1 MADRIGIIVELT
13 GDKEAQHSLDEL
25 RKAVREMK
33 SEKVSLSLESANID
47 RKINELK
54 RELASLTEIKRTIKL
69 DGGNTANIDERIRA
83 IRDMIDSLT
92 RHKKDIQID
101 ANVDS
106 TALRAANDAIK
117 EMTQNSITLSDVL
130 SGIGD
135 VFSSI
140 GNGLQSI
147 GRMFGGDVLNTAR
160 RTLTA
165 YGTIMAT
172 QGFKKAGTRFDTFRT
187 FPKLM
192 EAAGYS
198 SEEATQAV
206 NDLNEAVLGLP
217 TPLDE
222 MVDSA
227 KQYIMLTNDIKKGTD
242 LAIASNNAFLANA
255 SDASQVKFGMRQIRD
270 ILSKGTLRSQEWDSL
285 FGSMGISLAYVAEAF
300 GYTREQ
306 VGQFRSDLK
315 EGRIDAM
322 DFIDALIAAG
332 TGTGKLAELAE
343 IQKDTLDAATTN
355 LKTAFA
361 NLGASAMQALDDV
374 LKEGTG
380 EGLPGNIK
388 RVSDAIKQDLI
399 PAVKDWVG
407 AHSDDIMN
415 FIDKLAS
422 YDWMGLAS
430 KIGTSVYDYFKLLGR
445 ILDAIPQDALQSF
458 VAWAMVWATPVGKAF
473 SLLGSIFKGLATLNV
488 AGIPVLGKLARG
500 GEIGKTITSLS
511 EMGKAFAGFSITVAE
526 IAEIGL
532 VIAEYAKIVQMIADI
547 KLGDNFLKNAGA
559 VAGTLGAGGAITAI
573 ITGLMSLAGKSGAG
587 AIGVGIG
594 ELLSMGFIAELG
606 LLGEVIGKYAEIC
619 QKISDLDVNWERT
632 TTNALGI
639 GMVMTELNLAAA
651 VNSLAG
657 IAGVI
662 GAAELTSISDAVGAV
677 MDAMDQI
684 AKANF
689 PTPEKLRLAKTMFS
703 DLTKTFDLGFVEG
716 FKAFVGGL
724 FNVYEAEKDKIDK
737 SIEVLKMYDDV
748 ADVVDSLAGKKIKA
762 DAAGANLTTLTNS
775 LNTMLGDILDTFGGD
790 SGLSNAMRWTRNSA
804 TLMTNMKNMFT
815 NLGEVMNEI
824 RNIQTAYFGQGKIE
838 GVYQPSIMSGFKDT
852 KQNIID
858 FIKGANDILDILNP
872 QNSLATAWEEE
883 WETSSQ
889 ARTLSNI
896 QKAFGSLGKTMTS
909 LKKIKKEFGKLSKD
923 MSVGGAIGYVKANLM
938 TAMTQIK
945 ALFESDAFKNLPDLG
960 KITYRNEKDTES
972 TMVGKIA
979 AIASAVKSFKDIM
992 YALRVINGDLTSG
1005 KGESIDFSSV
1015 TGNIQAAVEGLS
1027 GVFGAIPEDMEGTV
1041 LEKVTALQ
1049 SAVTQLQ
1056 TVVTTLQGIQTSLS
1070 GEEGGSMDTGG
1081 LTQMITDITTAL
1093 SSAQIDTS
1101 GLETIASSVENL
1113 KNMLSEVSMVDFS
1126 ALAGQVDTV
1135 KSGLGSLRDEAV
1147 SAQRALEN
1155 LGSAGSGALG
1165 RITGM
1170 FNSIISQCNSA
1181 ISSVNNLQAA
1191 INGLHGK
1198 TVTINVQKK
1207 GSVSAPTGS
1216 GYVSTGG
1223 FIGANGAILYRASG
1237 GSIFRPRGTDT
1248 VPAMLTPGEYV
1259 MRRRAV
1265 QAFGVDFMRNIN
1277 RLNIPGALRNLVSRT
1292 SFPMTHSTVINNT
1305 KDNHA
1310 TVNQNFYNSNPAF
1323 AFRRA
1328 NRYVE
1333 AL

>member
-13 GDKEAQHSLDEL
+13 GDKEAQHSLDDL
-25 RKAVREMK
+25 KRVVREMK
-33 SEKVSLSLESANID
+33 SEKVNLSLESANID

-54 RELASLTEIKRTIKL
+54 RELASLTEIKRTIKI
-69 DGGNTANIDERIRA
+69 DGGDTANIDARIKA
-83 IRDMIDSLT
+83 IRETIDGLT

-101 ANVDS
+101 AKVDS
-106 TALRAANDAIK
+106 TAITAANDAIR
-117 EMTQNSITLSDVL
+117 EMTQNSITLRDVL
-130 SGIGD
+130 SGLGG
-135 VFSSI
+135 VFSGI
-140 GNGLQSI
+140 GSGMQSI
-147 GRMFGGDVLNTAR
+147 GRMFGGDILNTAK

-165 YGTIMAT
+165 YATVMAT
-172 QGFKKAGTRFDTFRT
+172 QGFKNSTSRFDTFRT

-192 EAAGYS
+192 EAAGFS
-198 SEEATQAV
+198 SDEASTAV
-206 NDLNEAVLGLP
+206 DKLNQAVLGLP
-217 TPLDE
+217 TALDE
-222 MVDSA
+222 IVDSA
-227 KQYIMLTNDIKKGTD
+227 KQYIVMMDDIEKGTN
-242 LAIASNNAFLANA
+242 LAIAANNAFLANA
-255 SDASQVKFGMRQIRD
+255 TDSTQVKFGMRQIKD
-270 ILSKGTLRSQEWDSL
+270 ILAKGTLRSQEWDSL
-285 FGSMGISLAYVAEAF
+285 FSAMGVSLRDIAIEA
-300 GYTREQ
+300 GYSLGEFQ
-306 VGQFRSDLK
+306 SGLK
-315 EGRIDAM
+315 EGKIEAM
-322 DFIDALIAAG
+322 EFVEALIRAG
-332 TGTGKLAELAE
+332 TETGSLVEKAN
-343 IQKDTLDAATTN
+343 IQKDTMDAAVTN
-355 LKTAFA
+355 IKNAFS
-361 NLGASAMQALDDV
+361 NLGASVMQGFDEV
-374 LKEGTG
+374 LTEETG

-388 RVSDAIKQDLI
+388 RISDAMKQDLI
-399 PAVKDWVG
+399 PAIKEWVG
-407 AHSDDIMN
+407 VHSDDIMN
-415 FIDKLAS
+415 FIDKVS
-422 YDWMGLAS
+422 SFDWMGLGS
-430 KIGTSVYDYFKLLGR
+430 KIGTAAYDYFKLLGR
-445 ILDAIPQDALQSF
+445 ILDAIPQEALQAF
-458 VAWAMVWATPVGKAF
+458 TAWAMVWATPVGKAF
-473 SLLGSIFKGLATLNV
+473 SLLGSLFKGLSTLNL
-488 AGIPVLGKLARG
+488 AGIPVLGKLFRG
-500 GEIGKTITSLS
+500 GEVGKVVTSLS
-511 EMGKAFAGFSITVAE
+511 DMGKAFAGFSITVAE

-532 VIAEYAKIVQMIADI
+532 VIAEYAKVVQMINDI
-547 KLGDNFLKNAGA
+547 QLGDNFGKNAEA
-559 VAGTLGAGGAITAI
+559 VAGTLLAGGAVTGI
-573 ITGLMSLAGKSGAG
+573 ITGLMSLAGKSGVG
-587 AIGVGIG
+587 AVGVGIG
-594 ELLSMGFIAELG
+594 ELLTAGFIAELG
-606 LLGEVIGKYAEIC
+606 LLGEVIGKYAEVC
-619 QKISDLDVNWERT
+619 QKISDLDVNWEKT

-639 GMVMTELNLAAA
+639 GMVMTELNLASA

-689 PTPEKLRLAKTMFS
+689 PTPEKLRLAKEMFGN
-703 DLTKTFDLGFVEG
+703 LTDTFNLGFVEG
-716 FKAFVGGL
+716 FKAFIGGL
-724 FNVYEAEKDKIDK
+724 FNVYEAEKDKITN
-737 SIEVLKMYDDV
+737 SIEILNMFDEV
-748 ADVVDSLAGKKIKA
+748 ADVVDSMAGKKIKA
-762 DAAGANLTTLTNS
+762 DAAGANISTLVLS
-775 LNTMLGDILDTFGGD
+775 LAKMAQDIKDAFGGD
-790 SGLSNAMRWTRNSA
+790 TELASALRWTGKEAS
-804 TLMTNMKNMFT
+804 LMTNIKTMFT
-815 NLGEVMNEI
+815 NLGEVMSEI
-824 RNIQTAYFGQGKIE
+824 RNLQTSYFGQGKIE
-838 GVYQPSIMSGFKDT
+838 GVYQPSVMSGFDQT

-858 FIKGANDILDILNP
+858 LVTGMNEILDVLNP

-883 WETSSQ
+883 WETSSE

-896 QKAFGSLGKTMTS
+896 KKAMANIGETLTS
-909 LKKIKKEFGKLSKD
+909 LKDIKKTFGKLGKGG
-923 MSVGGAIGYVKANLM
+923 SVGGSVGYVMANLR
-938 TAMTQIK
+938 TALTQITS
-945 ALFESDAFKNLPDLG
+945 LFSDDIFKNLPDLG
-960 KITYRNEKDTES
+960 QISMKNEKDIEGS
-972 TMVGKIA
+972 TSGKLANIA
-979 AIASAVKSFKDIM
+979 GAVASLKEIM

-1070 GEEGGSMDTGG
+1070 GEEGGSMDTSG

-1147 SAQRALEN
+1147 SAQKALEN

-1181 ISSVNNLQAA
+1181 IGAVNSLQSA
-1191 INGLHGK
+1191 INSLHGK
-1198 TVTINVQKK
+1198 SVTINVQKK
-1207 GSVSAPTGS
+1207 GSVSAPAGS

-1259 MRRRAV
+1259 MRRKAV

-1292 SFPMTHSTVINNT
+1292 SIPMSHSTVINNT
-1305 KDNHA
+1305 RDNHA
-1310 TVNQNFYNSNPAF
+1310 TVNQNFYNSNPAYG
-1323 AFRRA
+1323 FRRA